1 MRQAPARPRHGPGRI
16 LSVSTPPEVR
26 FVPSKDEMR
35 FGQELTFGRLL
46 AFARLVEMV
55 AGFGLVFIAMAGF
68 LRSLREDR

>member
-1 MRQAPARPRHGPGRI
+1 VFLRT
-16 LSVSTPPEVR
+16 SPEVR
-26 FVPSKDEMR
+26 SVLSKDEMR

-68 LRSLREDR
+68 LRSPREDR

>member
-1 MRQAPARPRHGPGRI
+1 V
-16 LSVSTPPEVR
+16 LS
-26 FVPSKDEMR
+26 VPSKDEMR

-46 AFARLVEMV
+46 AFVRLVEMV